1 MSFEEVELEE
11 LELLEGRKTRAE
23 DVSALAR
30 RSALNFV
37 GAVLFG
43 LFSFASLVIV
53 ARGLGPE
60 RSGTFLEGVAFFT
73 IATSLV
79 VLGSEESVVR
89 AVARVLASGSVRAV
103 RRTLLA
109 ALVPLLVF
117 AVLVAV
123 VVWASAPEIARFFQ
137 GEAGDQGLATYLRI
151 FALALPFTAMYFAIL
166 AATRGFGTMLPTVAI
181 ERAGRTCAQAVGAG
195 LVVAGGWGIT
205 ALALAWAL
213 PFVVGLFFAAWQLG
227 RLIRQAEDRS
237 SDETRPPPL
246 WVIAREFWRFSS
258 LRGLAS
264 IFQTAFLWMD
274 TLLVG
279 ALVTASATAI
289 YTTSGRMV
297 RLGSLIL
304 LAIVQAVAPQMS
316 ELLSRHEHS
325 RAEHV
330 YRISTWWLMSLTWPL
345 YITMA
350 IFAPLLLRIF
360 GGDFSS
366 GAEVVA
372 TMSAAMLLSS
382 AIGPVDMVL
391 LMGGK
396 SGWNLINSALAL
408 ATNISL
414 NLLLVPRFG
423 IEGAAIAWAASV
435 ALNNL
440 LPYAEVRALFHISPF
455 APPGAVP
462 ALAAVISYGAV
473 GGLARL
479 ALGPSIAALA
489 LSVGLGTC
497 LYLLLLHRFGA
508 LLEFGSLVSS
518 FRPRS
523 SRGARA
529 SIARPGS
536 GDEGDR
542 RDA

>member
-11 LELLEGRKTRAE
+11 LELLEGRKRRAE
-23 DVSALAR
+23 DVSTLAR

-53 ARGLGPE
+53 ARGLGPQ
-60 RSGTFLEGVAFFT
+60 RAGTFLEGVAFFT

-89 AVARVLASGSVRAV
+89 AVSRLVASGSVRAL

-109 ALVPLLVF
+109 ALLPLLVF

-123 VVWASAPEIARFFQ
+123 VVWAWAPEIARFFQ
-137 GEAGDQGLATYLRI
+137 GEAGDRGLATYLRI

-166 AATRGFGTMLPTVAI
+166 AATRGFGTMVPTVAI

-195 LVVAGGWGIT
+195 LVVAGGWGVT
-205 ALALAWAL
+205 AMAVAWAL
-213 PFVVGLFFAAWQLG
+213 PFVIGLLFAAWQLV
-227 RLIRQAEDRS
+227 RLIRQAENRYS
-237 SDETRPPPL
+237 EEARPPPL
-246 WVIAREFWRFSS
+246 SMVAREFWRFSS

-264 IFQTAFLWMD
+264 ILQTTFLWMD

-289 YTTSGRMV
+289 YTTSGRLV

-316 ELLSRHEHS
+316 ELLSRHERS
-325 RAEHV
+325 RTEHV
-330 YRISTWWLMSLTWPL
+330 YRISTWWLMASTWPL
-345 YITMA
+345 YLTMA

-360 GGDFSS
+360 GSDFPA

-372 TMSAAMLLSS
+372 TMSAAMLLST

-391 LMGGK
+391 LMAGK
-396 SGWNLINSALAL
+396 SGWNLINVALAL

-414 NLLLVPRFG
+414 NLLLVPHLG

-440 LPYAEVRALFHISPF
+440 LPYAEVRA
-455 APPGAVP
+455 
-462 ALAAVISYGAV
+462 
-473 GGLARL
+473 
-479 ALGPSIAALA
+479 
-489 LSVGLGTC
+489 
-497 LYLLLLHRFGA
+497 
-508 LLEFGSLVSS
+508 
-518 FRPRS
+518 
-523 SRGARA
+523 
-529 SIARPGS
+529 
-536 GDEGDR
+536 
-542 RDA
+542 